1 MRQHLADGAFLA
13 NAGGL
18 AVNLFGTA
26 TSDQLVQVVGSSLS
40 IGSLLVAWLLTTRRR
55 IADDNRELARQER
68 EEKRHQDQLD
78 AMQKLDLLIRER
90 QAREL
95 PVDQLQPVDPLD
107 TRVRGSGCEPPKMGV
122 LRSFDPPVYYVPDAR
137 PSG

>member
-1 MRQHLADGAFLA
+1 MAPFLA

-40 IGSLLVAWLLTTRRR
+40 IGSLVIAWLITTRKR

-95 PVDQLQPVDPLD
+95 PVEKLQVSLARDVDGEGALISPQTDRNRHL
-107 TRVRGSGCEPPKMGV
+107 EK
-122 LRSFDPPVYYVPDAR
+122 A
-137 PSG
+137 